1 MTTALPSPAARLRSQ
16 EGFTLVELLVVIVI
30 VGLLAALALPAF
42 LNQRTKSQDAEA
54 KVMVVTA
61 QKALEAF
68 HVDHGTYAGVS
79 VADLARIEVSLAR
92 ARNLV
97 VNGTSDT
104 FDVAVDSAS
113 GANGGGTFELAR
125 DANGQVTRTCANAGL
140 GACSSTNRW

>member
-1 MTTALPSPAARLRSQ
+1 MTTRSSIPARLRSS

-30 VGLLAALALPAF
+30 IGLLAALALPAF

-61 QKALEAF
+61 QKALEAY
-68 HVDHGTYAGVS
+68 HVDRGTFAGAT
-79 VADLARIEVSLAR
+79 VAELARIEVSLAR
-92 ARNLV
+92 ARNLI
-97 VNGTSDT
+97 VNGTADT
-104 FDVAVDSAS
+104 FDIAVDSAS

-125 DANGQVTRTCANAGL
+125 DAAGQVTRSCANAGL